1 MFLAFCNPDVPPIT
15 KRLPMKLDATD
26 RLLLRLLEQDAR
38 RSQKELAHIA
48 GISREAVRRRIARL
62 RRDGI
67 IRRFTVEV
75 ALPEG
80 QGRGTDLAQALFLLR
95 LKGVHCSRMAAFVG
109 DWPELLACWTVSG
122 EHDFAVLVETANLH
136 ELNRLRE
143 KLERHPSVAGITTLH
158 LPKT

>member
-1 MFLAFCNPDVPPIT
+1 
-15 KRLPMKLDATD
+15 MKLDATD
-26 RLLLRLLEQDAR
+26 RLLLRLLQQDAR

-62 RRDGI
+62 RREGV

-75 ALPEG
+75 SLPEG
-80 QGRGTDLAQALFLLR
+80 QSRGTDLAQVLFLLR
-95 LKGVHCSRMAAFVG
+95 LNGVRCSHIAAFVG

-122 EHDFAVLVETANLH
+122 EHDIAVLVEAAGLG

-143 KLERHPSVAGITTLH
+143 KLERHPSVTGITTLH
-158 LPKT
+158 LSRTWCRRF

>member
-1 MFLAFCNPDVPPIT
+1 
-15 KRLPMKLDATD
+15 MKLDATD
-26 RLLLRLLEQDAR
+26 RLLLRLLEQDSR

-62 RRDGI
+62 RRDGV

-75 ALPEG
+75 EWSE
-80 QGRGTDLAQALFLLR
+80 GRGRAADMAQALFLLR
-95 LKGVHCSRMAAFVG
+95 LNGVHCSRMAVFVG

-122 EHDFAVLVETANLH
+122 EHDFALLVEAARLE

-143 KLERHPSVAGITTLH
+143 KLERHPAVAGITTLH
-158 LPKT
+158 LPKTWRRRF

>member
-1 MFLAFCNPDVPPIT
+1 
-15 KRLPMKLDATD
+15 MKLDDTD
-26 RLLLRLLEQDAR
+26 RLLLRLLEQDCR

-75 ALPEG
+75 DWPEAEHE
-80 QGRGTDLAQALFLLR
+80 TANLAQALFLLR
-95 LKGVHCSRMAAFVG
+95 LNGVHCSRIAAYVG
-109 DWPELLACWTVSG
+109 GWPELLACWTVSG
-122 EHDFAVLVETANLH
+122 EHDVALLVEAAGLD

-158 LPKT
+158 LPKTWHRRF